1 MNPNILNKRE
11 EKYDVFFEKDKWLA
25 TDLGL
30 TADNTHSIYFLQ
42 FNKIKTEWLKLA
54 AKKFI
59 KLQSATRSFS
69 TCRGYI
75 RAFNHLDA
83 YLQTVDDVFAS
94 NRIRRAHIIGLMNFL
109 NNKRLTPET
118 RKITLINLRSFHQ
131 IMLHEDL
138 LDWPEKPLIYLS
150 DLPRERNVTPKYIS
164 DDIIIQLKKHLSK
177 LPQWMENFVT
187 ILMETGRRISE
198 VCSLHYDCLEQD
210 GDGDLMLRV
219 KEQKLSRIRLI
230 PISKACINAIRC
242 QQELTNQN
250 GGSKYLFPSR
260 RKLSKSPTVAA
271 SYINRTL
278 KKLAKDNEIKDS
290 NGIIFKFSSH
300 QFRHTI
306 GTQMINNGVPQVIV
320 QQYLGHE
327 SPEMT
332 SRYAQIHDATMK
344 KAFINFQEKMVDIN
358 GKVYTNHEQINAK
371 WLKQNIMSQS
381 LPNGLCALP
390 LSQKR
395 CPHANACLTCS
406 NFRTT
411 KQHLPSHR
419 AQLVETNKIIE
430 NAKQNGWQRLV
441 EMNTDVASNLQ
452 FIIDRLEN
460 DNDK

>member
-1 MNPNILNKRE
+1 MNPTIVNKRV
-11 EKYDVFFEKDKWLA
+11 EKRDELLEKDKWLA

-30 TADNTHSIYFLQ
+30 KPDNTHAIYSLH

-54 AKKFI
+54 AKKFVR
-59 KLQSATRSFS
+59 LQSATRSFA

-75 RAFNHLDA
+75 RAFNHFDE
-83 YLQTVDDVFAS
+83 YLQTVDDAFVS
-94 NRIRRAHIIGLMNFL
+94 SGISRTHIIGLMEFL
-109 NNKRLTPET
+109 NKKGFMPET
-118 RKITLINLRSFHQ
+118 RKITLVNLRVFHQ
-131 IMLHEDL
+131 VVLLEDW
-138 LDWPEKPLIYLS
+138 LDWPSKPLIYPS
-150 DLPRERNVTPKYIS
+150 DLPRERNVTPKFIG
-164 DDIIIQLKKHLSK
+164 DDILAQLKKHLFH
-177 LPQWMENFVT
+177 LPLWMQNLVT

-198 VCSLHYDCLEQD
+198 VCALHYDCLEQD

-230 PISKACINAIRC
+230 PISKHCIDAIKK
-242 QQELTNQN
+242 QQKLTDEN
-250 GGSKYLFPSR
+250 GCSKYLFPSQR
-260 RKLSKSPTVAA
+260 SDSKSPTVVAPH
-271 SYINRTL
+271 INRAL
-278 KKLAKDNEIKDS
+278 NRLAIDNSIKDS
-290 NGIIFKFSSH
+290 NGVIFKFSTH
-300 QFRHTI
+300 QFRHTV

-332 SRYAQIHDATMK
+332 ARYAQIHDATMK
-344 KAFINFQEKMVDIN
+344 KAFINFQEKMVDVKGNISSSDE
-358 GKVYTNHEQINAK
+358 HINAK

-411 KQHLPSHR
+411 KQHLPSHK

-441 EMNTDVASNLQ
+441 EMNTDVACNLKS
-452 FIIDRLEN
+452 IIEKLEN
-460 DNDK
+460 DNDR

>member
-1 MNPNILNKRE
+1 MNQNIIKNRV
-11 EKYDVFFEKDKWLA
+11 EKYDDFFQKDKWFA
-25 TDLGL
+25 SDLGL
-30 TADNTHSIYFLQ
+30 PADNTHSVYFLQ

-54 AKKFI
+54 AKKFV

-75 RAFNHLDA
+75 RAFNHFDA
-83 YLQTVDDVFAS
+83 YLQTVDDAFSS
-94 NRIRRAHIIGLMNFL
+94 NRIRRTHIIGLMNFL
-109 NNKRLTPET
+109 SNKGLVPET
-118 RKITLINLRSFHQ
+118 RKITLINLRVFHQ
-131 IMLHEDL
+131 IMIHEGW

-150 DLPRERNVTPKYIS
+150 DLPKERNITPKFIS
-164 DDIIIQLKKHLSK
+164 DDIIIQLKKY
-177 LPQWMENFVT
+177 LPQLTQWMQNFIV

-198 VCSLHYDCLEQD
+198 VCSLRYDCLEQD
-210 GDGDLMLRV
+210 GDGDFMLRV

-230 PISKACINAIRC
+230 PISKTCINAIRS
-242 QQELTNQN
+242 QQEFTNQN
-250 GGSKYLFPSR
+250 GGSQYLFPSR
-260 RKLSKSPTVAA
+260 LQSSKSPTVSA

-290 NGIIFKFSSH
+290 NGIIFRFSSH
-300 QFRHTI
+300 QFRHTL

-430 NAKQNGWQRLV
+430 NAKQKGWERLV
-441 EMNTDVASNLQ
+441 EMNTDVACNLK